1 MTDTIHQ
8 VEKEVRETLESG
20 SDIYQRVRA
29 ITLKALT
36 ERELDT
42 DNIKSVV
49 ESVLKG
55 MSAGISSQYEPAK
68 EAFKQSVDAVDDAL
82 KKTAEASKLALEEAA
97 SNVEEF
103 SRHDLKQTTEDLKS
117 LENLFLETMEKVAR
131 ESNETVSGIARD
143 FISHA
148 RQNGTAVGKETQ
160 IVLEALNKLRH
171 RGQDAV
177 LSSAA
182 ATTSTLAKIA
192 SGILSG
198 IAESLN
204 PEKPKK

>member
-1 MTDTIHQ
+1 MTDTTHQ

-20 SDIYQRVRA
+20 IDIYERVRT

-49 ESVLKG
+49 EAALKG
-55 MSAGISSQYEPAK
+55 MTAGISSQYEPAK
-68 EAFKQSVDAVDDAL
+68 EAFKQSAGAL
-82 KKTAEASKLALEEAA
+82 DEALEKTAQASRLALEEAA
-97 SNVEEF
+97 SRMSDF
-103 SRHDLKQTTEDLKS
+103 SQRDVNQAAEDLKS
-117 LENLFLETMEKVAR
+117 LEDIFLETMEKVAR
-131 ESNETVSGIARD
+131 ESNETVFGIARD
-143 FISHA
+143 FVSHA
-148 RQNGTAVGKETQ
+148 RQNGTAVGKQTQ
-160 IVLEALNKLRH
+160 IAFDALNNLRH
-171 RGQDAV
+171 RGQEAV
-177 LSSAA
+177 ISSAA

>member
-1 MTDTIHQ
+1 MTDTIPQ
-8 VEKEVRETLESG
+8 VEKQVRETLESG
-20 SDIYQRVRA
+20 ADIYRRVRT

-49 ESVLKG
+49 EAVFNG
-55 MSAGISSQYEPAK
+55 ISAGISAQYEPAK
-68 EAFKQSVDAVDDAL
+68 EAFKQSADAVDDAL
-82 KKTAEASKLALEEAA
+82 KKTAEASRLALEEAVSSA
-97 SNVEEF
+97 GEF
-103 SRHDLKQTTEDLKS
+103 SRHDLKQATEDLKS
-117 LENLFLETMEKVAR
+117 LENLFLETMEKMAR
-131 ESNETVSGIARD
+131 ESNEAVSGIAGD

-148 RQNGTAVGKETQ
+148 RQNGTAVGKEAQ
-160 IVLEALNKLRH
+160 HVLETLNNLRH

-177 LSSAA
+177 LISAA

-192 SGILSG
+192 GGILAG

-204 PEKPKK
+204 PDKPNN